1 VRYVVEFEL
10 HSDFG
15 NRLGE
20 AIREAISVLGSID
33 KLKMV
38 PVTTYTLY
46 IQGNRPQSAA
56 DIP

>member
-20 AIREAISVLGSID
+20 AIREAIVVLPAKTGLLS
-33 KLKMV
+33 
-38 PVTTYTLY
+38 
-46 IQGNRPQSAA
+46 
-56 DIP
+56 